1 MAAHGATLRAL
12 GSWTSPILSSA
23 LGTGDG
29 NGGFF
34 GCLECPKATLPVLGL
49 DEELRLEFSTRR
61 DLHVEEAGFCSGGA
75 QRLDV
80 DGLSHAGFAG
90 SASAVRGVQ
99 PALRQVKKVF
109 VISKASSGERPQPGV
124 RAAPCPAG
132 DELAGSR
139 ML

>member
-1 MAAHGATLRAL
+1 MAAHRATLRAL
-12 GSWTSPILSSA
+12 GSWACPILSSA
-23 LGTGDG
+23 LGTSDG

-34 GCLECPKATLPVLGL
+34 GCLKGPETTLPVLGL

-99 PALRQVKKVF
+99 PAMRRKRKFL
-109 VISKASSGERPQPGV
+109 
-124 RAAPCPAG
+124 
-132 DELAGSR
+132 
-139 ML
+139 

>member
-61 DLHVEEAGFCSGGA
+61 DLHAEEAGFCSGGA

-80 DGLSHAGFAG
+80 DGLSHAGF
-90 SASAVRGVQ
+90 VR
-99 PALRQVKKVF
+99 ADDLRSCRWPCAEEEKKVF
-109 VISKASSGERPQPGV
+109 VISKASTGERPQPGV
-124 RAAPCPAG
+124 RAAP
-132 DELAGSR
+132 
-139 ML
+139 